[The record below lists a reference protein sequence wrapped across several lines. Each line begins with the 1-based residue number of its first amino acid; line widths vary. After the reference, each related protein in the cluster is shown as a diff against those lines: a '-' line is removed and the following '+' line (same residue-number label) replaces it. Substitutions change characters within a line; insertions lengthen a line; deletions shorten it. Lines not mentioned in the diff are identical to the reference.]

1 MKKSTRAFHHI
12 LLLILIG
19 MLTSSCGNTF
29 AQDNKP
35 YVRIVKMVV
44 DSLQLDNFRAALKE
58 HAEGAIKT
66 DPGVL
71 TFYAVYDKDQ
81 PNNVTIFEIYASVAA
96 YESHIQTPHH
106 LKYISTVKNMVESLV
121 LTDVIPIALETK
133 LK

>member
-1 MKKSTRAFHHI
+1 MKKSARAFHHI
-12 LLLILIG
+12 LLLILIA

-35 YVRIVKMVV
+35 YVRIVKMAV
-44 DSLQLDNFRAALKE
+44 DSLRLNNFRAALKE
-58 HAEGAIKT
+58 HAEVTIKT

-81 PNNVTIFEIYASVAA
+81 PNNVTIFEIYTSLAA

-121 LTDVIPIALETK
+121 FTDVIPIALETK

>member
-1 MKKSTRAFHHI
+1 MKKSTTAFHHI

-19 MLTSSCGNTF
+19 MLASSCGNTY
-29 AQDNKP
+29 AQGNKP
-35 YVRIVKMVV
+35 HVRIVKMIV
-44 DSLQLDNFRAALKE
+44 DSLQLDNFRSALKE
-58 HAEGAIKT
+58 HAESAIKT

-81 PNNVTIFEIYASVAA
+81 PNNVTVFEIYAGLAA

-106 LKYISTVKNMVESLV
+106 IKYISTVKNMVALLV
-121 LTDVIPIALETK
+121 FTDVIPIALETK

>member
-19 MLTSSCGNTF
+19 ILTSSCGNTF

-44 DSLQLDNFRAALKE
+44 DSLRLDNFRTALKE

-96 YESHIQTPHH
+96 YETHIQTPHH

>member
-1 MKKSTRAFHHI
+1 MKKSTGAFHHI

-19 MLTSSCGNTF
+19 MLTSYCGNTF

-44 DSLQLDNFRAALKE
+44 DSLQLDNFRASLKE

-106 LKYISTVKNMVESLV
+106 LKYISTVKNMVKSLV